1 MKMYKEKLDT
11 FCDMMKRELN
21 KIDCE
26 ANFDTDSNY
35 LRTFI
40 DVSHR
45 DHIGTG
51 KYAVVW
57 KETDSLTGAAVPIL
71 VDVRTKIGPTC
82 DSVIDKYVA
91 VDIAVTN
98 DLHNRMSLTIKD
110 VIFNPPATIIFWMD
124 GTKTVV
130 KDQGEVFYDP
140 EKGMAM
146 AVAKKAFGN
155 QGNYYN
161 QFAKYLDIYEKKQE
175 DETAQLYWQ
184 NSVLKNTIDTLK
196 ERLWKANY
204 NSKCSYDLLH
214 NAKQP
219 KIDTKIVFE
228 DRINALVAL
237 SNLKDIFDRYGVV
250 SVGDLYDE
258 AGIKCDYTHS
268 RFGWKNHDDIH
279 NAEIVKVKGGYMID
293 LPEPVEFE

>member
-1 MKMYKEKLDT
+1 MKMNDEKLNA
-11 FCDMMKRELN
+11 FCEMMAKELS
-21 KIDCE
+21 KIDCC
-26 ANFDTDSNY
+26 ARFVTDSEY
-35 LRTFI
+35 CRTDI
-40 DVSHR
+40 VVEHR
-45 DHIGTG
+45 NHIGTQ
-51 KYAVVW
+51 KYAVNW
-57 KETDSLTGAAVPIL
+57 KEVHSLTEAAVPIL
-71 VDVRTKIGPTC
+71 VDIKTRLNST
-82 DSVIDKYVA
+82 
-91 VDIAVTN
+91 VD
-98 DLHNRMSLTIKD
+98 NRMYEHLKNENEMLKNIYYGLSLTIKD
-110 VIFNPPATIIFWMD
+110 VIFNPPATIVLWMD

-161 QFAKYLDIYEKKQE
+161 QFSKYLDIYEKKQE
-175 DETAQLYWQ
+175 AEFTSSYANTVLDDIIEKFR
-184 NSVLKNTIDTLK
+184 NSLTKT
-196 ERLWKANY
+196 NY
-204 NSKCSYDLLH
+204 NTVSNEKRT
-214 NAKQP
+214 

-268 RFGWKNHDDIH
+268 RFGWKSHDDIH
-279 NAEIVKVKGGYMID
+279 NAKIVKVKGGYMID

>member
-1 MKMYKEKLDT
+1 MKMNEQKLDA
-11 FCDMMKRELN
+11 FCEMMKRELN
-21 KIDCE
+21 KIDCD

-40 DVSHR
+40 RVSHR
-45 DHIGTG
+45 NHIGTE
-51 KYAVVW
+51 KYAVIW
-57 KETDSLTGAAVPIL
+57 KEADSLTGAAVPIL
-71 VDVRTKIGPTC
+71 VDVRTKIGSTC

-98 DLHNRMSLTIKD
+98 DLYDRMSLTIKD
-110 VIFNPPATIIFWMD
+110 VIFNPPATIVFWMD

-175 DETAQLYWQ
+175 DESI
-184 NSVLKNTIDTLK
+184 NSYANTVLNNLLDKFKNSLT
-196 ERLWKANY
+196 KANY
-204 NSKCSYDLLH
+204 NTVPNEKRT
-214 NAKQP
+214 
-219 KIDTKIVFE
+219 KIDTRIVFKH
-228 DRINALVAL
+228 RTNALVAL
-237 SNLKDIFDRYGVV
+237 SDLEDIFNLYGVV

-258 AGIKCDYTHS
+258 AGIKCDYTSS
-268 RFGWKNHDDIH
+268 RFGWNDYDAIH
-279 NAEIVKVKGGYMID
+279 NAKIIKVKGGYMID

>member
-1 MKMYKEKLDT
+1 MKMNEQKLDA
-11 FCDMMKRELN
+11 FCEMMKRELN
-21 KIDCE
+21 KIDCD

-40 DVSHR
+40 RVSHR
-45 DHIGTG
+45 NHIGTE
-51 KYAVVW
+51 KYAVIW
-57 KETDSLTGAAVPIL
+57 KEVDSLTGAAVPIL
-71 VDVRTKIGPTC
+71 VDVRTKIGSTC
-82 DSVIDKYVA
+82 DSAIDKYVA
-91 VDIAVTN
+91 VDIAVTK

-110 VIFNPPATIIFWMD
+110 VIFNPPATIVFWMD

-175 DETAQLYWQ
+175 DESI
-184 NSVLKNTIDTLK
+184 NSYANTVLNNLLDKFKNSLT
-196 ERLWKANY
+196 KANY
-204 NSKCSYDLLH
+204 NTVPNEKRT
-214 NAKQP
+214 
-219 KIDTKIVFE
+219 KIDTEIVFKH
-228 DRINALVAL
+228 RTNALVAL
-237 SNLKDIFDRYGVV
+237 SNLEDIFDRCGDV

-258 AGIKCDYTHS
+258 AGIKCDYTSS
-268 RFGWKNHDDIH
+268 RFGWKDYDAIH
-279 NAEIVKVKGGYMID
+279 NAKIIKVKGGYMID

>member
-1 MKMYKEKLDT
+1 MKMNDEKLNA
-11 FCDMMKRELN
+11 FCEMMEKELS
-21 KIDCE
+21 KIDCR
-26 ANFDTDSNY
+26 ARFGTDSEY
-35 LRTFI
+35 CRTDI
-40 DVSHR
+40 VVEHR
-45 DHIGTG
+45 NHIGTQ
-51 KYAVVW
+51 KYAIFW
-57 KETDSLTGAAVPIL
+57 KEVNSLTEAAVPIL
-71 VDVRTKIGPTC
+71 VDIKTRLNSVD
-82 DSVIDKYVA
+82 DSMHNYIVN
-91 VDIAVTN
+91 DIAITK

-110 VIFNPPATIIFWMD
+110 VIFNPPATIVLWMD

-175 DETAQLYWQ
+175 DESTQLYPT
-184 NSVLKNTIDTLK
+184 SVLQDAVEKLK

-204 NSKCSYDLLH
+204 NSKCNYDSLH

-258 AGIKCDYTHS
+258 AEIKCDYTHN

-279 NAEIVKVKGGYMID
+279 NAKIVKVKGGYMID